1 MLIGYCEGRGDMRYL
16 FIQSILC
23 LVVCA
28 PVFAEGP
35 PATVS
40 DLAWMTGHYAG
51 TTGNGTLEENWA
63 EPEGGSMA
71 ALVRS
76 TGDGA
81 TNMIELIVIEEEG
94 SSLMLR
100 LKQWDPG
107 MAPRAEGFQVMEL
120 LEIGDNRVVFE
131 NVSDGGLQQ
140 LGYSLDGDQ
149 FTISVTT
156 AQGAFDIPLTRR
168 AAH

>member
-1 MLIGYCEGRGDMRYL
+1 MLVDYCEGRSDMRYP
-16 FIQSILC
+16 FIQAIVF

-28 PVFAEGP
+28 PVLAEGP

-51 TTGNGTLEENWA
+51 NTGNGTLEENWA

-94 SSLMLR
+94 DSLTLR

-107 MAPRAEGFQVMEL
+107 MEPRAEGFQVMEL
-120 LEIGDNRVVFE
+120 MEIGDKKVVFK
-131 NVSDGGLQQ
+131 NSGAGGLEQ
-140 LGYSLDGDQ
+140 LAYSLVGDE
-149 FTISVTT
+149 FTISVQT

>member
-1 MLIGYCEGRGDMRYL
+1 MMRHLLAGLI
-16 FIQSILC
+16 
-23 LVVCA
+23 LVFFVWTPVLGQA
-28 PVFAEGP
+28 PPA
-35 PATVS
+35 ATVS
-40 DLAWMTGHYAG
+40 DLAWMAGHYAG
-51 TTGNGTLEENWA
+51 NTGNGTLEENWT

-94 SSLMLR
+94 DSLTLR

-107 MAPRAEGFQVMEL
+107 MEPRAEGFQVMEL
-120 LEIGDNRVVFE
+120 MEIGDKKVVFK
-131 NVSDGGLQQ
+131 NSGSGGLQQ
-140 LGYSLDGDQ
+140 LAYSLAGDE
-149 FTISVTT
+149 FTISVQT